1 MAREQVKRKPVVKG
15 APPPPL
21 LDGGVLMADGKRIE
35 NDPWIFLADGE
46 DGPETGDI
54 VVPLHRFLVE
64 REALLARASGRLG
77 VLIGSACQI
86 EDVAQDLGR
95 FALVAVA
102 FPAFR
107 DGRGFTTA
115 RLARERYGFN
125 GELRAVGDVLPDL
138 LFYMMRCGF
147 NSFTLRSPHPEED
160 FAQAVRAFSIS
171 YQGASDG
178 RLPVHRLRAQKKGAP

>member
-15 APPPPL
+15 APPPSL
-21 LDGGVLMADGKRIE
+21 EGGVLMADGQRID
-35 NDPWIFLADGE
+35 NDPWEFLADGE

-54 VVPLHRFLVE
+54 VVPLTRFLAE
-64 REALLARASGRLG
+64 RETLLARKSGRLG
-77 VLIGSACQI
+77 VLLGSACQI
-86 EDVAQDLGR
+86 EDIAQDLGR
-95 FALVAVA
+95 FAIVAVA

-115 RLARERYGFN
+115 RLARERYGFS

-160 FAQAVRAFSIS
+160 FARAARTFSIS
-171 YQGASDG
+171 YQRASDG
-178 RLPVHRLRAQKKGAP
+178 RLPVHRLRAEKKGAP